1 MAILIAIIAMISPI
15 VGFGLTLIY
24 FNQYRKAVIS
34 ALLCGIVF
42 SAAIYGYIPDI
53 GNDIFRHMSNLSA
66 YEGISL
72 WDSFDILKTS
82 TSHISGVY
90 TWDVWM
96 WTMAQFGNS
105 YLLQSSGAF
114 VGYSL
119 ISYMVFSQAKHNNLL
134 MKEWLPFYGM
144 AILSFPI
151 LEVAIGIRSAN
162 AFIICALT
170 CYLYYYQNRNQVLV
184 CLLLFISLFLHHGA
198 IVPISVLLFLPLFNL
213 YPKTIIFFL
222 AFVFLGLY
230 KYQGAILLLMGSDYS
245 SGGIVS
251 NSLYTASVY
260 SQSDFNDSFHAVV
273 TLMWRFG
280 LSIILTYIVKKENL
294 RLRCSDRKSIND
306 KIINFSVLI
315 SIISFGLVFIIGN
328 NGLRYL
334 GIANLLCCICLEAE
348 SSSQR
353 EREQKLPTVSKI
365 SLLVGNLGCCA
376 LYLYDMAWG
385 SASIKSLALSAITG
399 YLSRSL

>member
-1 MAILIAIIAMISPI
+1 MLILIIGISIIFPIAGFCLAIL
-15 VGFGLTLIY
+15 Y
-24 FNQYRKAVIS
+24 FNQYKRPLVS

-42 SAAIYGYIPDI
+42 SAAVYGYSADLD
-53 GNDIFRHMSNLSA
+53 NDIYRHIQSTMLYSS
-66 YEGISL
+66 ISFS
-72 WDSFDILKTS
+72 DAFDLLKNRGEN
-82 TSHISGVY
+82 ISSVY
-90 TWDVWM
+90 TWDIRLWIISK
-96 WTMAQFGNS
+96 FNDEF
-105 YLLQSSGAF
+105 LLQSSGAF
-114 VGYSL
+114 VGYTL
-119 ISYMVFSQAKHNNLL
+119 ISYMVFSVAKAKKLL
-134 MKEWLPFYGM
+134 MGYWLPYYGM
-144 AILSFPI
+144 AILSFPV
-151 LEVAIGIRSAN
+151 LEITIGIRSAN

-170 CYLYYYQNRNQVLV
+170 CYLYYYQNRNKVIV

-198 IVPISVLLFLPLFNL
+198 IVPISALLFLPLFNK

-222 AFVFLGLY
+222 VFVFLGLY
-230 KYQGAILLLMGSDYS
+230 KYQEAILLLMGRDYS
-245 SGGIVS
+245 GGGVVS

-260 SQSDFNDSFHAVV
+260 SQSDFNNSFHAVV

-294 RLRCSDRKSIND
+294 RLGCSDRNSIND
-306 KIINFSVLI
+306 KIISFSVLI
-315 SIISFGLVFIIGN
+315 LIFSFGLVFIIGN

-334 GIANLLCCICLEAE
+334 GIVNLLCCICLEAE
-348 SSSQR
+348 SSSHR
-353 EREQKLPTVSKI
+353 EREQKLATVSKI

>member
-1 MAILIAIIAMISPI
+1 MFAIILIIAMVMPI
-15 VGFGLTLIY
+15 AGLFLSFVY
-24 FNQYRKAVIS
+24 FSSYKRPVLAAI
-34 ALLCGIVF
+34 LCGIAF
-42 SAAIYGYIPDI
+42 SAALYGYVPDS
-53 GNDIFRHMSNLSA
+53 GNDIYRHMEKAVLYSDVPFYNA
-66 YEGISL
+66 
-72 WDSFDILKTS
+72 FDLLQDDIA
-82 TSHISGVY
+82 HISSTY
-90 TWDVWM
+90 SWDLWL
-96 WTMAQFGNS
+96 WIISSFHNE

-170 CYLYYYQNRNQVLV
+170 CYLYYYQNRNKVIV
-184 CLLLFISLFLHHGA
+184 CLLLIISLFLHHGA
-198 IVPISVLLFLPLFNL
+198 IVPISALLFLPLLNQS
-213 YPKTIIFFL
+213 PKTIIFFL
-222 AFVFLGLY
+222 AFIFLGLY
-230 KYQGAILLLMGSDYS
+230 KYQEAILIFMGSDYS
-245 SGGIVS
+245 GGGIVS

-280 LSIILTYIVKKENL
+280 SSIILTYIVKKENL
-294 RLRCSDRKSIND
+294 RLRRSDMKSIND

-315 SIISFGLVFIIGN
+315 SIISFGLMFIIGN

-334 GIANLLCCICLEAE
+334 GIANLLCCICLETE

-365 SLLVGNLGCCA
+365 FLLVGYLGCCA

-385 SASIKSLALSAITG
+385 SGSIKSLVLSAITG